1 MTRLTQHPADDIL
14 DATRRLVLD
23 KGVKS
28 ATVDAIAAESG
39 APVGSLYHR
48 FGSRDGL
55 LAELWV
61 RAVRRSQAAFIAAA
75 EHPDPE
81 EAAVRAAL
89 SIHDFVRR
97 HREDAT
103 LLASF
108 RRHDLIREARSPGL
122 IRELKELNRPLEEA
136 LARLARRLFGKPTR
150 AAMEQTVLAVVDIP
164 MGAVRRHLLAG
175 SELPDALAEHLETAV
190 RAILRTDRRT
200 RLS

>member
-1 MTRLTQHPADDIL
+1 M
-14 DATRRLVLD
+14 
-23 KGVKS
+23 
-28 ATVDAIAAESG
+28 
-39 APVGSLYHR
+39 
-48 FGSRDGL
+48 
-55 LAELWV
+55 
-61 RAVRRSQAAFIAAA
+61 
-75 EHPDPE
+75 
-81 EAAVRAAL
+81 RAAL

-136 LARLARRLFGKPTR
+136 LARLARRLFGKATR

-164 MGAVRRHLLAG
+164 MGVVRRHLLAG